1 MRYTGPKWKIN
12 RREGFTVLGTTEKWK
27 GRSGLPG
34 QFPVLKK
41 RPSEYSIQLREK
53 QKVKRIYGMTE
64 KQFKNFYEKA
74 VKSEG
79 NTSLKLLQLLE
90 LRLDNVLYRLGFAVT
105 RSQARQ
111 FVSHGLVKLNGKK
124 HNIPST
130 VLKVGDEV
138 ELKDSILNSIQM
150 TEIKNFLKAQT
161 ILPWLRQTAKGGV
174 IIDLPAREHMDQSIN
189 ERLIVELYS
198 R

>member
-1 MRYTGPKWKIN
+1 MRYTGPKWRIN
-12 RREGFTVLGTTEKWK
+12 RRENSTVLGTSEKWRK
-27 GRSGLPG
+27 RSGLPG

-53 QKVKRIYGMTE
+53 QKVKRFYGMTE

-74 VKSEG
+74 VKSQG
-79 NTSLKLLQLLE
+79 NTSLILLQLLE
-90 LRLDNVLYRLGFAVT
+90 LRIDNVLFRLGFAVT

-111 FVSHGLVKLNGKK
+111 FVSHGLVRLNGKK
-124 HNIPST
+124 HNISST
-130 VLKVGDEV
+130 ILKVGDEI
-138 ELKDSILNSIQM
+138 ELKDHILNSTQM
-150 TEIKNFLKAQT
+150 TEIKNMLKSHT
-161 ILPWLRQTAKGGV
+161 VLPWLRQTAKGGV
-174 IIDLPAREHMDQSIN
+174 VIDMPAREHIDPSIN